1 MHISPSSKEVLTLK
15 MSREAKERRKQ
26 RIRERIQ
33 IKMEQDNY
41 DFFPG
46 EESPSI
52 KDIHERDMRVAVYAR
67 VSTDNV
73 EQTTSIELQKKYYEE
88 FVNNHPNWKLVS
100 IFCDDGKS
108 GTSDEHRDGFKDL
121 IAACKAGKVDL
132 IICKSISRF
141 SRNNEILLRTVRELS
156 ELPNP
161 VGIYFETEA
170 IYTLQEDSE
179 MALSFQGT
187 MAQEESHSKS
197 RSMEISLRMRL
208 DHGLPLI
215 AKLLGYVIDENG
227 KLQIDP
233 TTEHIP
239 RLIFYMYLY
248 GYSTQEIA
256 NVLTE
261 LGKTTYRGNAVW
273 SSGTIN
279 GVLRNERYC
288 GDVYT
293 RKTYT
298 VSWKTHKKAKNRGKR
313 PISHYYGVHD
323 PIVSRDDFMAVQH
336 MLDNA
341 KYGNKSILPELRVIT
356 DGLLKGFVVINPRWG
371 GFKETEYFQASN
383 SVYPE
388 NTEGVI
394 ESHELSVD
402 VKPGDFDFRG
412 FEICSNALFD
422 LHRKPYVSLADKK
435 IKFSAECIRKIVKDE
450 KDVYAEILIH
460 PTKQQLAVRSTK
472 QTNKN
477 AVIWARHTKGAMY
490 PKEISAAAYFNTLF
504 SLFGWKTDYKYRM
517 NGSLYENG
525 DERAFIFNAEN
536 SDVFIDS
543 EFVML
548 SARTEEDM
556 QIKPI
561 GKYGSRIRALPE
573 HLINSYG
580 KEFYIGSAISAIDNQ
595 TKENWQIRMEGQLY
609 DNGHQLQVT
618 DYEVLRSYIKDQLT
632 QNIPQEVTTNES

>member
-1 MHISPSSKEVLTLK
+1 MK
-15 MSREAKERRKQ
+15 MSREEKERRKQ
-26 RIRERIQ
+26 KIRERIQ

-41 DFFPG
+41 EFFPG
-46 EESPSI
+46 EDSPSI
-52 KDIHERDMRVAVYAR
+52 KDIHEREMRVAVYAR
-67 VSTDNV
+67 VSTDNA

-88 FVNNHPNWKLVS
+88 FVNNHPNWKLVA
-100 IFCDDGKS
+100 IYADDGKS
-108 GTSDEHRDGFKDL
+108 GTSDEHRDGFKNM

-215 AKLLGYVIDENG
+215 AKLLGYNIDDKG

-233 TTEHIP
+233 KTEHIP
-239 RLIFYMYLY
+239 KLMFYMYLY

-261 LGKTTYRGNAVW
+261 LGKTTYRGNTEW
-273 SSGTIN
+273 SAGTVI
-279 GVLRNERYC
+279 GCLRNERYC

-313 PISHYYGVHD
+313 PISHYYDVHD

-341 KYGNKSILPELRVIT
+341 KYGNKSILPELRVVSE
-356 DGLLKGFVVINPRWG
+356 GLLKGFVVINPRWG
-371 GFKETEYFQASN
+371 GFKEQEYYQASN

-388 NTEGVI
+388 STEGVA
-394 ESHELSVD
+394 EVPNVTVNVAE
-402 VKPGDFDFRG
+402 GDFDLRG
-412 FEICSNALFD
+412 FEICGSALFD
-422 LHRKPYVSLADKK
+422 ITRRPYVSFADKK
-435 IKFSAECIRKIVKDE
+435 IKFGVECVRKISKDE
-450 KDVYAEILIH
+450 KDIYAELLVH
-460 PTKQQLAVRSTK
+460 PVKRQFAVRSTK
-472 QTNKN
+472 PTNKN
-477 AVIWARHTKGAMY
+477 AVVWVRHYEKQKYA
-490 PKEISAAAYFNTLF
+490 KDISAAAYFNTLF

-517 NGSLYENG
+517 IGSLYENG
-525 DERAFIFNAEN
+525 EERAYIFNADDA
-536 SDVFIDS
+536 DVFIDS

-556 QIKPI
+556 RIKPI
-561 GKYGSRIRALPE
+561 GRNGSRIRALPE
-573 HLINSYG
+573 HLIHSFG
-580 KEFYIGSAISAIDNQ
+580 KEFYLSNAISAIDNQ

-609 DNGHQLQVT
+609 DDGKQLHVT
-618 DYEVLRSYIKDQLT
+618 EYEVLRAYIKDQLT
-632 QNIPQEVTTNES
+632 QNIPQEVTANES

>member
-1 MHISPSSKEVLTLK
+1 MK
-15 MSREAKERRKQ
+15 MSREEKERRKQ

-41 DFFPG
+41 EFFPG
-46 EESPSI
+46 EDSPSI
-52 KDIHERDMRVAVYAR
+52 KDIHERQMRVAVYAR
-67 VSTDNV
+67 VSTDNE

-88 FVNNHPNWKLVS
+88 FVNNHPNWTLVA
-100 IFCDDGKS
+100 IYADDGVS
-108 GTSDEHRDGFKDL
+108 GTSDKKRDNFL
-121 IAACKAGKVDL
+121 QMIADCKAGKIDL
-132 IICKSISRF
+132 IICKSISRL

-170 IYTLQEDSE
+170 IYTLQDDSE

-215 AKLLGYVIDENG
+215 AKLLGYNIDDNG
-227 KLQIDP
+227 KLQVDP
-233 TTEHIP
+233 KTAHIP
-239 RLIFYMYLY
+239 KLMFYMYLY

-256 NVLTE
+256 DVLTE

-273 SSGTIN
+273 SAGTVI

-313 PISHYYGVHD
+313 PISHYYDVHE
-323 PIVSRDDFMAVQH
+323 PIISRDDYMAVQH

-341 KYGNKSILPELRVIT
+341 KYGNKSILPELRVVQ

-371 GFKETEYFQASN
+371 GFKEQEYYQASN

-388 NTEGVI
+388 T
-394 ESHELSVD
+394 SDSVAD
-402 VKPGDFDFRG
+402 APEVTVNVAEGDFDLRG
-412 FEICSNALFD
+412 FEICGSALFD
-422 LHRKPYVSLADKK
+422 ITRRPYVSFADKK
-435 IKFSAECIRKIVKDE
+435 IKFGVECIRKISKDD
-450 KDVYAEILIH
+450 KDVYAELLVH
-460 PTKQQLAVRSTK
+460 PVKRQFAVRSTK
-472 QTNKN
+472 STNKN
-477 AVIWARHTKGAMY
+477 GVVWVRHCDGQKYARD
-490 PKEISAAAYFNTLF
+490 ISAAAYFNTLF

-517 NGSLYENG
+517 IGSLYENG
-525 DERAFIFNAEN
+525 DERAYIFGADDA
-536 SDVFIDS
+536 DVFIDS
-543 EFVML
+543 EYVML
-548 SARTEEDM
+548 SSRTDSDS
-556 QIKPI
+556 QITPI
-561 GKYGSRIRALPE
+561 GKHGNRIRALPE
-573 HLINSYG
+573 HLIHSFG
-580 KEFYIGSAISAIDNQ
+580 KEFYLGSAISAIDNQ
-595 TKENWQIRMEGQLY
+595 TKETWQIRMEGQLF
-609 DNGHQLQVT
+609 DDGNQLHVT
-618 DYEVLRSYIKDQLT
+618 DYEDLRSYIKDQLT
-632 QNIPQEVTTNES
+632 QNIPQEVTANES

>member
-1 MHISPSSKEVLTLK
+1 MK
-15 MSREAKERRKQ
+15 MSREEKERRKQ
-26 RIRERIQ
+26 KIRERIQ

-41 DFFPG
+41 EFFPG
-46 EESPSI
+46 EDSPSI
-52 KDIHERDMRVAVYAR
+52 KDIHEREMRVAVYAR
-67 VSTDNV
+67 VSTDNA

-88 FVNNHPNWKLVS
+88 FVNNHPNWKLVA
-100 IFCDDGKS
+100 IYADDGKS
-108 GTSDEHRDGFKDL
+108 GTSDEHRDGFKNM

-215 AKLLGYVIDENG
+215 AKLLGYNIDDKG

-233 TTEHIP
+233 KTEHIP
-239 RLIFYMYLY
+239 KLMFYMYLY

-261 LGKTTYRGNAVW
+261 LGKTTYRGNTEW
-273 SSGTIN
+273 SAGTVI
-279 GVLRNERYC
+279 GCLRNERYC

-313 PISHYYGVHD
+313 PISHYYDVHD

-341 KYGNKSILPELRVIT
+341 KYGNKSILPELRVVSE
-356 DGLLKGFVVINPRWG
+356 GLLKGFVVINPRWG
-371 GFKETEYFQASN
+371 GFKEQEYYQASN

-388 NTEGVI
+388 STEGVA
-394 ESHELSVD
+394 EVPNVTVNVAE
-402 VKPGDFDFRG
+402 GDFDLRG
-412 FEICSNALFD
+412 FEICGSALFD
-422 LHRKPYVSLADKK
+422 ITRRPYVSFADKK
-435 IKFSAECIRKIVKDE
+435 IKFGVECVRKISKDE
-450 KDVYAEILIH
+450 KDIYAELLVH
-460 PTKQQLAVRSTK
+460 PVKRQFAVRSTK
-472 QTNKN
+472 PTNKN
-477 AVIWARHTKGAMY
+477 AVVWVRHYEKQKYA
-490 PKEISAAAYFNTLF
+490 KDISAAAYFNTLF

-517 NGSLYENG
+517 IGSLYENG
-525 DERAFIFNAEN
+525 EERAYIFNADDA
-536 SDVFIDS
+536 DVFIDS

-556 QIKPI
+556 RIKPI
-561 GKYGSRIRALPE
+561 GRNGSRIRALPE
-573 HLINSYG
+573 HLIHSFG
-580 KEFYIGSAISAIDNQ
+580 KEFYLSNAISAIDNQ

-609 DNGHQLQVT
+609 DDGKQLQVT
-618 DYEVLRSYIKDQLT
+618 EYEVLRAYIKDQLT
-632 QNIPQEVTTNES
+632 QNIPQEVTANES

>member
-1 MHISPSSKEVLTLK
+1 M
-15 MSREAKERRKQ
+15 
-26 RIRERIQ
+26 
-33 IKMEQDNY
+33 
-41 DFFPG
+41 
-46 EESPSI
+46 
-52 KDIHERDMRVAVYAR
+52 
-67 VSTDNV
+67 
-73 EQTTSIELQKKYYEE
+73 
-88 FVNNHPNWKLVS
+88 
-100 IFCDDGKS
+100 
-108 GTSDEHRDGFKDL
+108 

-156 ELPNP
+156 ELSNP

-215 AKLLGYVIDENG
+215 AKLLGYNIDDKG

-233 TTEHIP
+233 KTEHIP
-239 RLIFYMYLY
+239 KLMFYMYLY

-261 LGKTTYRGNAVW
+261 LGKTTYRGNTEW
-273 SSGTIN
+273 SAGTVI
-279 GVLRNERYC
+279 GCLRNERYC

-313 PISHYYGVHD
+313 PISHYYDVHD

-341 KYGNKSILPELRVIT
+341 KYGNKSILPELRVVSE
-356 DGLLKGFVVINPRWG
+356 GLLKGFVVINPRWG
-371 GFKETEYFQASN
+371 GFKEQEYYQASN

-388 NTEGVI
+388 STEGVA
-394 ESHELSVD
+394 EVPNVTVNVAE
-402 VKPGDFDFRG
+402 GDFDLRG
-412 FEICSNALFD
+412 FEICGSALFD
-422 LHRKPYVSLADKK
+422 ITRRPYVSFADKK
-435 IKFSAECIRKIVKDE
+435 IKFGVECVRKISKDE
-450 KDVYAEILIH
+450 KDIYAELLVH
-460 PTKQQLAVRSTK
+460 PVKRQFAVRSTK
-472 QTNKN
+472 PTNKN
-477 AVIWARHTKGAMY
+477 AVVWVRHYEKQKYA
-490 PKEISAAAYFNTLF
+490 KDISAAAYFNTLF

-517 NGSLYENG
+517 IGSLYENG
-525 DERAFIFNAEN
+525 EERAYIFNADDA
-536 SDVFIDS
+536 DVFIDS

-556 QIKPI
+556 RIKPI
-561 GKYGSRIRALPE
+561 GRNGSRIRALPE
-573 HLINSYG
+573 HLIHSFG
-580 KEFYIGSAISAIDNQ
+580 KEFYLSNAISAIDNQ

-609 DNGHQLQVT
+609 DDGKQLHVT
-618 DYEVLRSYIKDQLT
+618 EYEVLRAYIKDQLT
-632 QNIPQEVTTNES
+632 QNIPQEVTANES

>member
-1 MHISPSSKEVLTLK
+1 M
-15 MSREAKERRKQ
+15 
-26 RIRERIQ
+26 
-33 IKMEQDNY
+33 
-41 DFFPG
+41 
-46 EESPSI
+46 
-52 KDIHERDMRVAVYAR
+52 
-67 VSTDNV
+67 
-73 EQTTSIELQKKYYEE
+73 
-88 FVNNHPNWKLVS
+88 
-100 IFCDDGKS
+100 
-108 GTSDEHRDGFKDL
+108 

-132 IICKSISRF
+132 IICKSISRL

-215 AKLLGYVIDENG
+215 AKLLGYTIDDNG
-227 KLQIDP
+227 KLHIDP
-233 TTEHIP
+233 KTEHIP
-239 RLIFYMYLY
+239 KLMFYMYLY

-261 LGKTTYRGNAVW
+261 LGKTTYRGKSEW
-273 SSGTIN
+273 SAGTVI
-279 GVLRNERYC
+279 GCLRNERYC

-313 PISHYYGVHD
+313 PISHYYDVHD

-341 KYGNKSILPELRVIT
+341 KYGNKSILPELRVVSE
-356 DGLLKGFVVINPRWG
+356 GLLKGFVVINPRWG
-371 GFKETEYFQASN
+371 GFKEQEYYQASN

-388 NTEGVI
+388 STEGVA
-394 ESHELSVD
+394 EVPNVTVNVAE
-402 VKPGDFDFRG
+402 GDFDLRG
-412 FEICSNALFD
+412 FEICGSALFD
-422 LHRKPYVSLADKK
+422 ITRRPYVSFADKK
-435 IKFSAECIRKIVKDE
+435 IKFGVECVRKISKDE
-450 KDVYAEILIH
+450 KDIYAELLVH
-460 PTKQQLAVRSTK
+460 PVKRQFAVRSTK
-472 QTNKN
+472 STNKN
-477 AVIWARHTKGAMY
+477 AVVWVRNYEKQKY
-490 PKEISAAAYFNTLF
+490 SKDVSAAAYFNTLF

-517 NGSLYENG
+517 IGSLYENG
-525 DERAFIFNAEN
+525 EERAYIFNADDA
-536 SDVFIDS
+536 DVFIDS

-548 SARTEEDM
+548 SARTEDDM

-561 GKYGSRIRALPE
+561 GRNGSRIRALPE
-573 HLINSYG
+573 HLINSFG
-580 KEFYIGSAISAIDNQ
+580 KEFYIGNAISAIDSQ
-595 TKENWQIRMEGQLY
+595 TKETWQIRMEGQLY
-609 DNGHQLQVT
+609 DNGNQLQVT
-618 DYEVLRSYIKDQLT
+618 DYEVLRSYIREQLT
-632 QNIPQEVTTNES
+632 QNIPQEVTDNES

>member
-1 MHISPSSKEVLTLK
+1 MK
-15 MSREAKERRKQ
+15 MSREEKERRKQ
-26 RIRERIQ
+26 KIRERIQ

-41 DFFPG
+41 EFFPG
-46 EESPSI
+46 EDSPSI
-52 KDIHERDMRVAVYAR
+52 KDIHEREMRVAVYAR
-67 VSTDNV
+67 VSTDNA

-88 FVNNHPNWKLVS
+88 FVNNHPNWKLVA
-100 IFCDDGKS
+100 IYADDGKS
-108 GTSDEHRDGFKDL
+108 GTSDEHRDGFKDM

-156 ELPNP
+156 ELANP

-215 AKLLGYVIDENG
+215 AKLLGYTIGDDG
-227 KLQIDP
+227 KLKIDP
-233 TTEHIP
+233 KTEHIP
-239 RLIFYMYLY
+239 RLMFYMYLY

-261 LGKTTYRGNAVW
+261 LGKTTYRGNTEW
-273 SSGTIN
+273 SAGTVI
-279 GVLRNERYC
+279 GCLRNERYC

-313 PISHYYGVHD
+313 PISHYYDVHE
-323 PIVSRDDFMAVQH
+323 PIISRDDFMAVQH

-341 KYGNKSILPELRVIT
+341 KYGNKSILPELRVVQ

-371 GFKETEYFQASN
+371 GFKEQEYYQASN

-388 NTEGVI
+388 TTDTVADAPEVTVNVAE
-394 ESHELSVD
+394 
-402 VKPGDFDFRG
+402 GDFDLRG
-412 FEICSNALFD
+412 FEICGSALFD
-422 LHRKPYVSLADKK
+422 ITRRPYVSFADKK
-435 IKFSAECIRKIVKDE
+435 IKFGVECVRKISKDE
-450 KDVYAEILIH
+450 KDIYAELLVH
-460 PTKQQLAVRSTK
+460 PVKRQFAVRSTK
-472 QTNKN
+472 STNKN
-477 AVIWARHTKGAMY
+477 AVVWVRNYEKQKY
-490 PKEISAAAYFNTLF
+490 SKDISAAAYFNTLF

-517 NGSLYENG
+517 IGSLYENG
-525 DERAFIFNAEN
+525 EERAYIFNADEA
-536 SDVFIDS
+536 DVFIDS

-548 SARTEEDM
+548 SARTEDDM
-556 QIKPI
+556 KIKPI
-561 GKYGSRIRALPE
+561 GKNGNRIRALPE
-573 HLINSYG
+573 HLIHSFG
-580 KEFYIGSAISAIDNQ
+580 KEFYIANAISAIDSQ
-595 TKENWQIRMEGQLY
+595 TKETWQIRMEGQLF
-609 DNGHQLQVT
+609 DNGNQLQVT
-618 DYEVLRSYIKDQLT
+618 DYEVLRAYIKDQLT
-632 QNIPQEVTTNES
+632 QNIPQEVTANES

>member
-1 MHISPSSKEVLTLK
+1 MK
-15 MSREAKERRKQ
+15 MSREEKERRKQ
-26 RIRERIQ
+26 KIRERIQ

-41 DFFPG
+41 EFFPG
-46 EESPSI
+46 EDSPSI
-52 KDIHERDMRVAVYAR
+52 KDIHEREMRVAVYAR
-67 VSTDNV
+67 VSTDNA

-88 FVNNHPNWKLVS
+88 FVNNHPNWKLVAIYS
-100 IFCDDGKS
+100 DDGKS
-108 GTSDEHRDGFKDL
+108 GTSDEHRDGFKDM

-156 ELPNP
+156 ELSNP

-215 AKLLGYVIDENG
+215 AKLLGYNIDDNG

-233 TTEHIP
+233 KTEHIP
-239 RLIFYMYLY
+239 KLMFYMYLY

-261 LGKTTYRGNAVW
+261 LGKTTYRGNTEW
-273 SSGTIN
+273 SAGTVI
-279 GVLRNERYC
+279 GCLRNERYC

-313 PISHYYGVHD
+313 PISHYYDVHD

-341 KYGNKSILPELRVIT
+341 KYGNKSILPELRVISE
-356 DGLLKGFVVINPRWG
+356 GLLKGFVVINPRWS
-371 GFKETEYFQASN
+371 GFKEQEYYQASN

-388 NTEGVI
+388 STEGVA
-394 ESHELSVD
+394 EVPNVTVNVAE
-402 VKPGDFDFRG
+402 GDFDLRG
-412 FEICSNALFD
+412 FEICGSALFD
-422 LHRKPYVSLADKK
+422 ITRRPYVSFADKK
-435 IKFSAECIRKIVKDE
+435 IKFGVECVRKISKDE
-450 KDVYAEILIH
+450 KDIYAELLVH
-460 PTKQQLAVRSTK
+460 PVKRQFAVRSTK
-472 QTNKN
+472 STNKN
-477 AVIWARHTKGAMY
+477 AVVWVRNYEKQKY
-490 PKEISAAAYFNTLF
+490 SKDVSAAAYFNTLF
-504 SLFGWKTDYKYRM
+504 ALFGWKTDYKYRM
-517 NGSLYENG
+517 IGSLYENG
-525 DERAFIFNAEN
+525 EERAYIFNADDA
-536 SDVFIDS
+536 DVFIDS
-543 EFVML
+543 EYVML
-548 SARTEEDM
+548 SARTEDDM
-556 QIKPI
+556 KINPI
-561 GKYGSRIRALPE
+561 GKNGNRIRALPE
-573 HLINSYG
+573 HLIHSFG
-580 KEFYIGSAISAIDNQ
+580 KEFYIANAISAIDSQ
-595 TKENWQIRMEGQLY
+595 TKETWQIRMEGQLY
-609 DNGHQLQVT
+609 DNGNQLQVT
-618 DYEVLRSYIKDQLT
+618 DYEVLRAYIKDQLT
-632 QNIPQEVTTNES
+632 QNIPQEVTANES

>member
-1 MHISPSSKEVLTLK
+1 MK
-15 MSREAKERRKQ
+15 MSREEKERRKQ
-26 RIRERIQ
+26 KIRERIQ

-41 DFFPG
+41 EFFPG
-46 EESPSI
+46 EDSPSI
-52 KDIHERDMRVAVYAR
+52 KDIHEREMRVAVYAR
-67 VSTDNV
+67 VSTDNA

-88 FVNNHPNWKLVS
+88 FVNNHPNWKLVA
-100 IFCDDGKS
+100 IYADDGKS
-108 GTSDEHRDGFKDL
+108 GTSDEHRDGFKDM

-156 ELPNP
+156 ELPSP

-215 AKLLGYVIDENG
+215 AKLLGYDIDDKG

-233 TTEHIP
+233 KTEHIP
-239 RLIFYMYLY
+239 RLMFYMYLY

-261 LGKTTYRGNAVW
+261 LGKTTYRGNTEW
-273 SSGTIN
+273 SAGTVI
-279 GVLRNERYC
+279 GCLRNERYC

-313 PISHYYGVHD
+313 PISHYYDVHD

-341 KYGNKSILPELRVIT
+341 KYGNKSILPELRVVSE
-356 DGLLKGFVVINPRWG
+356 GLLKGFVVINPRWG
-371 GFKETEYFQASN
+371 GFKEQEYYQASN

-388 NTEGVI
+388 SSEVVAEVPNVTVNVAE
-394 ESHELSVD
+394 
-402 VKPGDFDFRG
+402 GDFDLRG
-412 FEICSNALFD
+412 FEICGSALFD
-422 LHRKPYVSLADKK
+422 ITRRPYVSFADKK
-435 IKFSAECIRKIVKDE
+435 IKFGVECVRKISKDE
-450 KDVYAEILIH
+450 KDIYAELLVH
-460 PTKQQLAVRSTK
+460 PLKRQFAVRSTK
-472 QTNKN
+472 ATNKN
-477 AVIWARHTKGAMY
+477 AVVWVRNYEKQKYAKD
-490 PKEISAAAYFNTLF
+490 ISAAAYFNTLF

-517 NGSLYENG
+517 TGSLYENG
-525 DERAFIFNAEN
+525 EERAYIFNADDA
-536 SDVFIDS
+536 DVFIDS

-548 SARTEEDM
+548 SARTEDDM
-556 QIKPI
+556 RIKPI
-561 GKYGSRIRALPE
+561 GRNGSRIRALPE
-573 HLINSYG
+573 HLIHSFG
-580 KEFYIGSAISAIDNQ
+580 KEFYLTNALTAIDNQ
-595 TKENWQIRMEGQLY
+595 TKENWQLRMEGQLY
-609 DNGHQLQVT
+609 DDGNQLHVT
-618 DYEVLRSYIKDQLT
+618 EYEVLRAYIKDQLT
-632 QNIPQEVTTNES
+632 QNIPQEVTANES